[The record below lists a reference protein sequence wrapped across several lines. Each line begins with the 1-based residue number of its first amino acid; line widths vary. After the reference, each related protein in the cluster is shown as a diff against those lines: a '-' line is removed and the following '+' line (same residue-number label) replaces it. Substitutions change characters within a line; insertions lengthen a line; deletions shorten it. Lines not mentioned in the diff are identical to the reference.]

1 MVHRPDPA
9 GAQPG
14 FLQEGFGSSFG
25 QGRAAGKFPAP
36 GLRIDP
42 KTSQWKHVDTCF
54 STHHLYF
61 GHDANKTLWLSAG
74 GPASGVVGW
83 VNTKLFLETG
93 DSARSQGW
101 TPIIV
106 DTNGN
111 GRRDEG
117 DTRLTAAFYGIMPS
131 PDDT

>member
-1 MVHRPDPA
+1 MVSARIRRLPTRISA
-9 GAQPG
+9 R
-14 FLQEGFGSSFG
+14 
-25 QGRAAGKFPAP
+25 RAPIILCQVAP
-36 GLRIDP
+36 QNLCPSGLRVRPEDG
-42 KTSQWKHVDTCF
+42 SGQHVDTCF

-61 GHDANKTLWLSAG
+61 AKDANRTLWLSAG

-93 DSARSQGW
+93 DSAKSQGW

-117 DTRLTAAFYGIMPS
+117 DTG
-131 PDDT
+131 